1 MRRPIGD
8 WSHGRTFGV
17 FVGGSEA
24 FGGVVGD
31 ERVRRAISGPYRRR
45 GFHAV
50 SVGDRFPPRRRAFT
64 EELVSGLFKSLG
76 LKELRWEIHKED
88 FEVWRL
94 QCQQGDGG
102 DITSGGRF

>member
-24 FGGVVGD
+24 FGGVAGD
-31 ERVRRAISGPYRRR
+31 ECVRRAILGLCRRR
-45 GFHAV
+45 GFHGL
-50 SVGDRFPPRRRAFT
+50 SVRDRFPPRRRACT
-64 EELVSGLFKSLG
+64 DERVSGLSKSLG
-76 LKELRWEIHKED
+76 FEVLRWEIHKED

-94 QCQQGDGG
+94 Q
-102 DITSGGRF
+102 F